1 LTPKRKRQVADKI
14 QSLGDDPRPSDSKSV
29 EDFDRYIRADS
40 GEYRFIYRIDPDVEL
55 LATLSK
61 RDAAAE

>member
-1 LTPKRKRQVADKI
+1 MPKHKRKVTEN
-14 QSLGDDPRPSDSKSV
+14 SLACKKTPRPSDSKSV